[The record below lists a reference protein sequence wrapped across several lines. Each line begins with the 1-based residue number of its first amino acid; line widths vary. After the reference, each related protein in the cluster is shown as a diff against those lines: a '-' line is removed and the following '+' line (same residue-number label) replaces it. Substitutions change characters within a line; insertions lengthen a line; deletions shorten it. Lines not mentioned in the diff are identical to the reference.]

1 MAPFCATFFCDFSQ
15 KHAQDSAISL
25 TKWQGMAHN
34 SAISFWEGSKRFL
47 VVDSIKKGQTRAFLR
62 SFGTLFMLGVDCHP
76 FCARLSENGAEMALF
91 GKMASQTSIDL
102 RRLFGL
108 RNGLL
113 GNVYMHADDELSQK
127 RLDFERFCAFWH
139 LVDTLEA
146 RCRRLKRGRGSGGS
160 TRLSLSYCSGRV
172 RHTHGPVKARQSRE
186 WIRPRG

>member
-25 TKWQGMAHN
+25 SKWQGTALD

-62 SFGTLFMLGVDCHP
+62 SFGTLFMFGVDCHP
-76 FCARLSENGAEMALF
+76 FCAQLSENGAKMALF
-91 GKMASQTSIDL
+91 GKMASQTSINL
-102 RRLFGL
+102 RRLFEL

-113 GNVYMHADDELSQK
+113 GNVYMHADDELAQK

-139 LVDTLEA
+139 LVDTILVTAEGPHEG
-146 RCRRLKRGRGSGGS
+146 KGQGGVRGC
-160 TRLSLSYCSGRV
+160 L
-172 RHTHGPVKARQSRE
+172 
-186 WIRPRG
+186 